1 MASSPNIDAPLRVL
15 LADDHIRV
23 LDSVKKL
30 LSADCDVVASVNNG
44 RMALEAARVLGPD
57 LIVLD
62 IEMPE
67 MDGIRA
73 AQEMRRLGLTARIL
87 FLTVHGDE
95 DYIAAARRLGNG
107 YVLKSR
113 MATDLRQAIHEAIAG
128 RFFVSQHILET
139 G

>member
-1 MASSPNIDAPLRVL
+1 MVSSPNIDAPLRVL

-73 AQEMRRLGLTARIL
+73 DQEMRRLGMTARIL

-107 YVLKSR
+107 YVLKNPAR
-113 MATDLRQAIHEAIAG
+113 
-128 RFFVSQHILET
+128 
-139 G
+139 